1 MDDHPSDHGQHASRA
16 PAKDLAALRRQRP
29 DWHIRHASE
38 DHPGELGY
46 LASRDDV
53 LLSAE
58 NLIRLGD
65 RIAEADR
72 SWPAL
77 RPPAILITGPPGW
90 NSGPCLD
97 PGGPLGQFAGWW
109 QVDVQPAQVPVW
121 CATRQRGT
129 ETRVV
134 IAFSA
139 PELAGKLTAIDA
151 GDAAPGTGPA
161 QTSPGG

>member
-1 MDDHPSDHGQHASRA
+1 VILPGCALSDRTGTSATHPR
-16 PAKDLAALRRQRP
+16 
-29 DWHIRHASE
+29 IT
-38 DHPGELGY
+38 PGELGY
-46 LASRDDV
+46 LASRDGV
-53 LLSAE
+53 LLTTE
-58 NLIRLGD
+58 NLTRLGD

-72 SWPAL
+72 TWLVP

-97 PGGPLGQFAGWW
+97 PGWPPGQFAGQW

-121 CATRQRGT
+121 CAIRQRGT

-139 PELAGKLTAIDA
+139 PELASKLTAIEA